1 MSKEYPNGFWLY
13 QMKDLDKLKRILLQG
28 ATNETSFTQWAISEA
43 IENKRRSLREPTRA
57 EIEAAEAL
65 LEEL

>member
-1 MSKEYPNGFWLY
+1 
-13 QMKDLDKLKRILLQG
+13 MKDLDKLKRILLQG

-43 IENKRRSLREPTRA
+43 IENKKRSLREPTRA

-65 LEEL
+65 DEDIEL